1 MNNQLELNDYKQQ
14 VADLYSR
21 RSDNYDDGAWH
32 PRIAHRLVE
41 YAHLN
46 HGQQVLDIATGTGI
60 VAIKAAQIVGIKGQV
75 IGIDISTGMIEQAK
89 QKVETLGLGNVE
101 FQLADAEALN
111 FPENSFDCIFC
122 SSALIWMS
130 DLSGALQHWYQL
142 LKPGGLLGFHA
153 FADTAFVG
161 GVVAQRVLEKY
172 GISLLFNK
180 PTGTVEK
187 CHNLLKQA
195 RFVEIDINTEQD
207 GGYISLE
214 SAKGMWSGNGSVPAP
229 GQHPN
234 PLLQLSSEH
243 LTQARVEFDAKLEI
257 LETKQGIWNDI
268 TTFYTFGRKAA

>member
-1 MNNQLELNDYKQQ
+1 MNNQLKLDDYKQQ
-14 VADLYSR
+14 VADLYSS
-21 RSDNYDDGAWH
+21 RSSNYDNGDWH

-41 YAHLN
+41 YAHLRPSQ
-46 HGQQVLDIATGTGI
+46 HVLDIATGTGM
-60 VAIKAAQIVGIKGQV
+60 VAIKAAQIVGIEGRV
-75 IGIDISTGMIEQAK
+75 IGIDISIGMVEQAK
-89 QKVETLGLGNVE
+89 RKVETLGLGNVE

-111 FPENSFDCIFC
+111 FLDNSFDCILC

-130 DLSGALQHWYQL
+130 DLSGALRHWHQL

-153 FADTAFVG
+153 FADTAFIS

-172 GISLLFNK
+172 GVLLLLSK

-195 RFVEIDINTEQD
+195 GFVEIDVNTEQD

-243 LTQARVEFDAKLEI
+243 LTQARVEFDAELET
-257 LETKQGIWNDI
+257 LQTKQGVWNDI
-268 TTFYTFGRKAA
+268 TIFYTFGRKAA

>member
-180 PTGTVEK
+180 PTGTFEK